1 MPQKTIKA
9 IVLLSGGLDSMLA
22 AKVLMMQNIKVQG
35 VSFKSYFFGAK
46 LAKKAAEELKIK
58 LKVVDISDKQLEIVK
73 HPKYGYGKAINPCID
88 CHILMLKKAGELMR
102 KQKFD
107 FIATGEVLGERPMS
121 QNKKSMEIIERE
133 SGLEG
138 YLLRPLSA
146 KLLPETMPEKES
158 QVEREKL
165 FSIFGRSRKKQI
177 ELAKKWGI
185 KNYPTPAGGC
195 ILTDLEFAKRLR
207 ELLKRCPKCEGE
219 DVRLLRYGRI
229 FWNKKTIVVLSR
241 NEKEGKGLE
250 SLAKPKDMLLEL
262 KNYPGP
268 LALVRSFANGVSEGT
283 VEKAKDYI
291 KHYAKKNP
299 RNKKP
304 EFLIRNYE

>member
-1 MPQKTIKA
+1 M
-9 IVLLSGGLDSMLA
+9 
-22 AKVLMMQNIKVQG
+22 
-35 VSFKSYFFGAK
+35 
-46 LAKKAAEELKIK
+46 
-58 LKVVDISDKQLEIVK
+58 
-73 HPKYGYGKAINPCID
+73 
-88 CHILMLKKAGELMR
+88 
-102 KQKFD
+102 
-107 FIATGEVLGERPMS
+107 
-121 QNKKSMEIIERE
+121 
-133 SGLEG
+133 
-138 YLLRPLSA
+138 
-146 KLLPETMPEKES
+146 
-158 QVEREKL
+158 EREKL